1 MLEHSIGI
9 PLSTIDKI
17 IYIVESN
24 HSTSEINEK
33 HIIWSFLYWFQYLSI
48 TEICATLQIS
58 ARTFS
63 IYYKTINV
71 LFETF
76 KSIMDQRYHKLVD
89 SCSFLEHPVTKVMY
103 RSIAADSTS
112 IRIQTPVDYEA
123 KGVFYISKGYRGA
136 INDAEIA
143 KDIYTTKDEFDKPK
157 TYSNGET
164 IYTHDEYPILGDK
177 AYKGLSNFIVPFNR
191 RSKSDPFTLDEKLH
205 NNFVSTNRVFIEHLF
220 LKLKKFKVFSTVYRG
235 SLEDLSKIGLIIC
248 FSLELGENYGDGFDF
263 VFEQSK
269 LSEINSKRKIKFG

>member
-1 MLEHSIGI
+1 
-9 PLSTIDKI
+9 
-17 IYIVESN
+17 
-24 HSTSEINEK
+24 
-33 HIIWSFLYWFQYLSI
+33 
-48 TEICATLQIS
+48 
-58 ARTFS
+58 
-63 IYYKTINV
+63 
-71 LFETF
+71 
-76 KSIMDQRYHKLVD
+76 MDQRYHKLVD

-112 IRIQTPVDYEA
+112 IRIQTPVDYEVQ
-123 KGVFYISKGYRGA
+123 KGYYSGKSKTHCIKFHAECHTKSKRVFYISKGYRGA

-177 AYKGLSNFIVPFNR
+177 AYKGLSNFVVPFNR